1 MIESMN
7 DASRN
12 LEKALQVLE
21 QAKQRVANEKKKQNE
36 KKRKAEKNRHK
47 YIMGGIVVKYFSDC
61 YRYDEGE
68 LNRIL
73 SVALQT
79 RECNVTQASQ
89 CRYISKIK
97 AESRETTPPQSTL
110 PPNAPKEYADRA
122 TLWNA
127 VELSEK
133 GQKSQ
138 LARML
143 KASLPN
149 EWSYEFA
156 EEVVRD
162 YVQRNFID
170 KGMCADWAIH
180 DSENDKGQRNLHIH
194 VLLTMRPITE
204 NGEWGAKQKKIYD
217 LDENGEKIPVIDKKT
232 GQQKVDKR
240 NRKQW
245 KCHTADSTDWNSK
258 ENAKMWRK
266 DLADTINATN
276 EQLGIAVHWE
286 HRSFKEQG
294 IDREPTIH
302 IGAVANAL
310 ERKGILTERGNINR
324 EIIKNNILLEQ
335 AKEMLMLAKQEL
347 HSAQYA
353 KIKSTAVSVKNEVME
368 MIAKVRERKSRL
380 DLPVVSGKHLRKIS
394 DRTALQS
401 AENAEKFITTRKID
415 SFESLAKFTA
425 DKEQKYS
432 QLETVHLS
440 KGQKLSRLKELSKM
454 YALYAPIQA
463 TYKESQSLKGLAKMR
478 YDKEHKDSL
487 SKYPELKER
496 IQSLLQNGEKI
507 TPKQWNAEIQ
517 SLQSEYDSIGK
528 EQTKTATELAYAEVI
543 SYNKKNL
550 ERELE
555 NESRQHN
562 RQQGRPKRREE
573 AI

>member
-1 MIESMN
+1 VSEF
-7 DASRN
+7 DGQTYRP
-12 LEKALQVLE
+12 
-21 QAKQRVANEKKKQNE
+21 
-36 KKRKAEKNRHK
+36 K
-47 YIMGGIVVKYFSDC
+47 YHEDLVHS
-61 YRYDEGE
+61 E
-68 LNRIL
+68 
-73 SVALQT
+73 
-79 RECNVTQASQ
+79 
-89 CRYISKIK
+89 IS
-97 AESRETTPPQSTL
+97 L

-149 EWSYEFA
+149 EWSYELA

-162 YVQRNFID
+162 YVQRNFVD

-194 VLLTMRPITE
+194 VLLTMRPLAE
-204 NGEWGAKQKKIYD
+204 NGEWRAKQKKIYD
-217 LDENGEKIPVIDKKT
+217 LDENGERVPVIDKKT

-266 DLADTINATN
+266 DLADTINVTN
-276 EQLGIAVHWE
+276 EQLGIALHWE

-310 ERKGILTERGNINR
+310 ERKGIQTERGNINR
-324 EIIKNNILLEQ
+324 EIIKNNMLLEQ
-335 AKEMLMLAKQEL
+335 AKEMLMLSKQEF

-353 KIKSTAVSVKNEVME
+353 TYKSTQIKNTAVSVKNEVME
-368 MIAKVRERKSRL
+368 MIAKVRERKGRL
-380 DLPVVSGKHLRKIS
+380 DLPIVSGKHLRRIS

-401 AENAEKFITTRKID
+401 ADNAEKFITTRKID
-415 SFESLAKFTA
+415 SFESLANFTA
-425 DKEQKYS
+425 DKEQRY
-432 QLETVHLS
+432 QELEKVHIS

-463 TYKESQSLKGLAKMR
+463 TYKESQSLKGFVKMK

-487 SKYPELKER
+487 SKYPDLKER
-496 IQSLLQNGEKI
+496 MQSLLQNGEKI
-507 TPKQWNAEIQ
+507 TPKQWRVEMQ
-517 SLQSEYDSIGK
+517 SLQSEYDSIGR
-528 EQTKTATELAYAEVI
+528 EQTKTAAELAYAEVI

-550 ERELE
+550 ARELQ
-555 NESRQHN
+555 NESRHQAIQGIAD
-562 RQQGRPKRREE
+562 RQQGRPKQREE
-573 AI
+573 EI

>member
-1 MIESMN
+1 MS
-7 DASRN
+7 ASLTGRPT
-12 LEKALQVLE
+12 APT
-21 QAKQRVANEKKKQNE
+21 
-36 KKRKAEKNRHK
+36 K
-47 YIMGGIVVKYFSDC
+47 YHEDLVHS
-61 YRYDEGE
+61 E
-68 LNRIL
+68 
-73 SVALQT
+73 
-79 RECNVTQASQ
+79 
-89 CRYISKIK
+89 IS
-97 AESRETTPPQSTL
+97 L

-149 EWSYEFA
+149 EWSYELA

-162 YVQRNFID
+162 YVQRNFVD

-194 VLLTMRPITE
+194 VMLTLRPLTE
-204 NGEWGAKQKKIYD
+204 KGEWGAKQKK
-217 LDENGEKIPVIDKKT
+217 VS

-245 KCHTADSTDWNSK
+245 KCHTVENTDWNSR

-276 EQLGIAVHWE
+276 EQLGIALHWE

-310 ERKGILTERGNINR
+310 ERKGIQTERGNINR
-324 EIIKNNILLEQ
+324 EIIKNNLLLEQ
-335 AKEMLMLAKQEL
+335 VKEMLMLAKQEL
-347 HSAQYA
+347 HSAQYE
-353 KIKSTAVSVKNEVME
+353 KIKNTAVSVKNEVME
-368 MIAKVRERKSRL
+368 MIAKVRERKGRL
-380 DLPVVSGKHLRKIS
+380 DLPIVSGKHLRKIS

-401 AENAEKFITTRKID
+401 ADNAEKFITTRKID

-425 DKEQKYS
+425 DKEQRY
-432 QLETVHLS
+432 QELETVHLS
-440 KGQKLSRLKELSKM
+440 KGQKLNRLKELSKM

-463 TYKESQSLKGLAKMR
+463 TYKESQSLKGFAKMK

-487 SKYPELKER
+487 LKYPELKER
-496 IQSLLQNGEKI
+496 MQSLLQNGEKI
-507 TPKQWNAEIQ
+507 TPKQWKAEIQ
-517 SLQSEYDSIGK
+517 SLQSEYESIGK
-528 EQTKTATELAYAEVI
+528 EQTKTATELAYVEVI
-543 SYNKKNL
+543 GYNKKNL
-550 ERELE
+550 KRELQ

-562 RQQGRPKRREE
+562 RQQNRTKRRKEE
-573 AI
+573 I

>member
-1 MIESMN
+1 MSEY
-7 DASRN
+7 DGQTYRP
-12 LEKALQVLE
+12 
-21 QAKQRVANEKKKQNE
+21 
-36 KKRKAEKNRHK
+36 K
-47 YIMGGIVVKYFSDC
+47 YHEDLVHSEI
-61 YRYDEGE
+61 
-68 LNRIL
+68 
-73 SVALQT
+73 
-79 RECNVTQASQ
+79 
-89 CRYISKIK
+89 
-97 AESRETTPPQSTL
+97 TL

-149 EWSYEFA
+149 EWSYELA

-162 YVQRNFID
+162 YVQRNFVD

-194 VLLTMRPITE
+194 VLLTMRPLTE

-217 LDENGEKIPVIDKKT
+217 LDENGERIPVIDKKT

-258 ENAKMWRK
+258 DNAKIWRK

-310 ERKGILTERGNINR
+310 ERKGIQTERGNINR
-324 EIIKNNILLEQ
+324 EIIKNNLLLEQ

-353 KIKSTAVSVKNEVME
+353 TYKSTQIKSTAVSVKNEVME
-368 MIAKVRERKSRL
+368 MIAKVRERKGRL
-380 DLPVVSGKHLRKIS
+380 DLPIVSGKHLRKIS
-394 DRTALQS
+394 DRNRKSNAAALDSQS
-401 AENAEKFITTRKID
+401 ADNAEKFITTRKID

-425 DKEQKYS
+425 DKEQRYQ

-440 KGQKLSRLKELSKM
+440 KGQKLNRLKELSKM

-496 IQSLLQNGEKI
+496 MQSLLQNDEKI
-507 TPKQWNAEIQ
+507 TPKQWKTEIQ
-517 SLQSEYDSIGK
+517 SLQAEYDSIGK

-543 SYNKKNL
+543 GYNKKNL
-550 ERELE
+550 ERELQ
-555 NESRQHN
+555 NESRQQN
-562 RQQGRPKRREE
+562 RQQSKTKRREE
-573 AI
+573 EI

>member
-1 MIESMN
+1 MRCPLS
-7 DASRN
+7 
-12 LEKALQVLE
+12 
-21 QAKQRVANEKKKQNE
+21 
-36 KKRKAEKNRHK
+36 
-47 YIMGGIVVKYFSDC
+47 FS
-61 YRYDEGE
+61 
-68 LNRIL
+68 L
-73 SVALQT
+73 SWIAQSAHIPL
-79 RECNVTQASQ
+79 
-89 CRYISKIK
+89 SK
-97 AESRETTPPQSTL
+97 
-110 PPNAPKEYADRA
+110 
-122 TLWNA
+122 W
-127 VELSEK
+127 
-133 GQKSQ
+133 
-138 LARML
+138 
-143 KASLPN
+143 
-149 EWSYEFA
+149 
-156 EEVVRD
+156 
-162 YVQRNFID
+162 
-170 KGMCADWAIH
+170 
-180 DSENDKGQRNLHIH
+180 
-194 VLLTMRPITE
+194 E
-204 NGEWGAKQKKIYD
+204 NGRG
-217 LDENGEKIPVIDKKT
+217 IPDIA
-232 GQQKVDKR
+232 
-240 NRKQW
+240 NLI
-245 KCHTADSTDWNSK
+245 AL
-258 ENAKMWRK
+258 RK

-324 EIIKNNILLEQ
+324 EIIKNNIEQ

-440 KGQKLSRLKELSKM
+440 KGQKLNRLKELSKM

-463 TYKESQSLKGLAKMR
+463 TYKESQSLKGFAKMK

-496 IQSLLQNGEKI
+496 MQSLLQNGEKI
-507 TPKQWNAEIQ
+507 TPKQWKAEIQ

-543 SYNKKNL
+543 SYNRKNL
-550 ERELE
+550 ERELQNE
-555 NESRQHN
+555 NRQHN
-562 RQQGRPKRREE
+562 RQQSRTKRREE
-573 AI
+573 EI

>member
-1 MIESMN
+1 ML
-7 DASRN
+7 R
-12 LEKALQVLE
+12 LEKIT
-21 QAKQRVANEKKKQNE
+21 EKMYGICLIWQLAVE
-36 KKRKAEKNRHK
+36 K
-47 YIMGGIVVKYFSDC
+47 
-61 YRYDEGE
+61 
-68 LNRIL
+68 
-73 SVALQT
+73 
-79 RECNVTQASQ
+79 AS
-89 CRYISKIK
+89 YISRSILVSEYDGQTYRPKYHEDLVHSEI
-97 AESRETTPPQSTL
+97 SL
-110 PPNAPKEYADRA
+110 PTNAPKEYADRA
-122 TLWNA
+122 TLWNS

-149 EWSYEFA
+149 EWSYELA

-162 YVQRNFID
+162 YVQRNFVD

-180 DSENDKGQRNLHIH
+180 DSENDKEQRNLHIH
-194 VLLTMRPITE
+194 VLLTMRPLTE
-204 NGEWGAKQKKIYD
+204 NGEWGAKTKKVYI
-217 LDENGEKIPVIDKKT
+217 LDENGERVPLIDKKT
-232 GQQKVDKR
+232 GKQKVDKR

-276 EQLGIAVHWE
+276 EQLGIALHWE

-310 ERKGILTERGNINR
+310 ERKGIQTERGNINR
-324 EIIKNNILLEQ
+324 EIIKNNMLLEQ

-353 KIKSTAVSVKNEVME
+353 AYKSTRIKNAVVSVKNEVME
-368 MIAKVRERKSRL
+368 MIAKVRERKGRL
-380 DLPVVSGKHLRKIS
+380 DLPIVSGKHLRKIA

-401 AENAEKFITTRKID
+401 ADNAEKFITTRKID

-425 DKEQKYS
+425 DREQKY
-432 QLETVHLS
+432 QQWETVHLS

-454 YALYAPIQA
+454 YALFAPIQA
-463 TYKESQSLKGLAKMR
+463 TYKESQSLKGLAKMK

-496 IQSLLQNGEKI
+496 MQSLLQNGEKI
-507 TPKQWNAEIQ
+507 TPKQWKAEIQ
-517 SLQSEYDSIGK
+517 SLQSEYDNIGK

-550 ERELE
+550 ERELQ
-555 NESRQHN
+555 NESRQQN
-562 RQQGRPKRREE
+562 RQQSRTKRKEE
-573 AI
+573 EI

>member
-1 MIESMN
+1 MSEY
-7 DASRN
+7 DGQTYRP
-12 LEKALQVLE
+12 
-21 QAKQRVANEKKKQNE
+21 
-36 KKRKAEKNRHK
+36 K
-47 YIMGGIVVKYFSDC
+47 YHEDLVHSEI
-61 YRYDEGE
+61 
-68 LNRIL
+68 
-73 SVALQT
+73 
-79 RECNVTQASQ
+79 
-89 CRYISKIK
+89 
-97 AESRETTPPQSTL
+97 TL

-149 EWSYEFA
+149 EWSYELA

-162 YVQRNFID
+162 YVQRNFVD

-194 VLLTMRPITE
+194 VLLTMRPIME
-204 NGEWGAKQKKIYD
+204 NGEWGAKSKKVFE
-217 LDENGEKIPVIDKKT
+217 LDENGERIPVIDKKT

-245 KCHTADSTDWNSK
+245 KCHTEDSTDWNSR

-276 EQLGIAVHWE
+276 EQLGINLHWE

-310 ERKGILTERGNINR
+310 ERKGIQTERGNINR
-324 EIIKNNILLEQ
+324 EIIKHNMMLEQ
-335 AKEMLMLAKQEL
+335 AKEMLMLAKQEVQ
-347 HSAQYA
+347 SAQYA
-353 KIKSTAVSVKNEVME
+353 KIKNAAVSVKNEVLE
-368 MIAKVRERKSRL
+368 MIAKIRERKGRL
-380 DLPVVSGKHLRKIS
+380 DLPIVSGKHLRKIS
-394 DRTALQS
+394 DRTSIQS
-401 AENAEKFITTRKID
+401 ADNAERFITTRKID
-415 SFESLAKFTA
+415 SFESLVKFTA
-425 DKEQKYS
+425 DKEQQYG
-432 QLETVHLS
+432 QLETIHLS
-440 KGQKLSRLKELSKM
+440 KGQKLNRLKELSKM
-454 YALYAPIQA
+454 YALYAPVQA
-463 TYKESQSLKGLAKMR
+463 IYKESQSLKGFAKMK

-496 IQSLLQNGEKI
+496 MQSLLQNGEKV
-507 TPKQWNAEIQ
+507 TPKQWKAEIQ
-517 SLQSEYDSIGK
+517 LLQAEYDSISK
-528 EQTKTATELAYAEVI
+528 EKSKTATELAYAEVI
-543 SYNKKNL
+543 SYNRKNL
-550 ERELE
+550 ARELQ

-562 RQQGRPKRREE
+562 RQQGRTKRREE
-573 AI
+573 EL

>member
-1 MIESMN
+1 MGN
-7 DASRN
+7 VTKQASTRFSIVKRSKGQSAV
-12 LEKALQVLE
+12 EKA
-21 QAKQRVANEKKKQNE
+21 
-36 KKRKAEKNRHK
+36 
-47 YIMGGIVVKYFSDC
+47 S
-61 YRYDEGE
+61 
-68 LNRIL
+68 
-73 SVALQT
+73 
-79 RECNVTQASQ
+79 
-89 CRYISKIK
+89 YISRSVLVSEFDGQTYRPKYHEDLVYSEI
-97 AESRETTPPQSTL
+97 TL

-122 TLWNA
+122 ALWNA

-149 EWSYEFA
+149 EWSYELA

-162 YVQRNFID
+162 YVQRNFVD

-194 VLLTMRPITE
+194 VLLTMRPLTE

-276 EQLGIAVHWE
+276 EQLGIALHWE

-310 ERKGILTERGNINR
+310 ERKGIQTERGNINR
-324 EIIKNNILLEQ
+324 EIIGNNMLLEQ

-353 KIKSTAVSVKNEVME
+353 KIKSTAVS
-368 MIAKVRERKSRL
+368 
-380 DLPVVSGKHLRKIS
+380 GKHLRRIS

-401 AENAEKFITTRKID
+401 ADNAEKFITTRKID
-415 SFESLAKFTA
+415 SFESLAKFTE
-425 DKEQKYS
+425 DREQKYQ

-440 KGQKLSRLKELSKM
+440 KGQKLNRLKELSKM

-463 TYKESQSLKGLAKMR
+463 TYKESQSLKGFAKMK

-496 IQSLLQNGEKI
+496 MQSLLQNGEKI
-507 TPKQWNAEIQ
+507 TPKQWKAEIQ

-550 ERELE
+550 ERELQ

-562 RQQGRPKRREE
+562 KQQSRTKRREE
-573 AI
+573 EI

>member
-1 MIESMN
+1 MYGICLIWQL
-7 DASRN
+7 AV
-12 LEKALQVLE
+12 EKA
-21 QAKQRVANEKKKQNE
+21 
-36 KKRKAEKNRHK
+36 
-47 YIMGGIVVKYFSDC
+47 S
-61 YRYDEGE
+61 
-68 LNRIL
+68 
-73 SVALQT
+73 
-79 RECNVTQASQ
+79 
-89 CRYISKIK
+89 YISRSILVSEYDGQTYRPKYHEDLVHSEI
-97 AESRETTPPQSTL
+97 SL
-110 PPNAPKEYADRA
+110 PTNAPKEYADRA
-122 TLWNA
+122 TLWNS

-149 EWSYEFA
+149 EWSYELA

-162 YVQRNFID
+162 YVQRNFVD

-194 VLLTMRPITE
+194 VLLTMRPLTE
-204 NGEWGAKQKKIYD
+204 NGEWGAKTKKVYI
-217 LDENGEKIPVIDKKT
+217 LDENGERVPLIDKKT
-232 GQQKVDKR
+232 GKQKVDKR

-276 EQLGIAVHWE
+276 EQLGIALHWE

-310 ERKGILTERGNINR
+310 ERKGIQTERGNINR
-324 EIIKNNILLEQ
+324 EIIKNNMLLEQ

-353 KIKSTAVSVKNEVME
+353 AYKSTRIKNAVVSVKNEVME
-368 MIAKVRERKSRL
+368 MIAKVRERKGRL
-380 DLPVVSGKHLRKIS
+380 DLPIVSGKHLRKIA

-401 AENAEKFITTRKID
+401 ADNAEKFITTRKID

-425 DKEQKYS
+425 DREQKY
-432 QLETVHLS
+432 QQWETVHLS

-454 YALYAPIQA
+454 YALFAPIQA
-463 TYKESQSLKGLAKMR
+463 TYKESQSLKGLAKMK

-496 IQSLLQNGEKI
+496 IQSLLQSGEKI
-507 TPKQWNAEIQ
+507 TPKQWKAEIQ
-517 SLQSEYDSIGK
+517 SLQSEYDNIGK

-550 ERELE
+550 ERELQ
-555 NESRQHN
+555 NESRQQN
-562 RQQGRPKRREE
+562 RQQSRTKRREE
-573 AI
+573 EI

>member
-1 MIESMN
+1 MGN
-7 DASRN
+7 VTKQASTRFSIVERSKGQSAI
-12 LEKALQVLE
+12 EKA
-21 QAKQRVANEKKKQNE
+21 
-36 KKRKAEKNRHK
+36 
-47 YIMGGIVVKYFSDC
+47 S
-61 YRYDEGE
+61 
-68 LNRIL
+68 
-73 SVALQT
+73 
-79 RECNVTQASQ
+79 
-89 CRYISKIK
+89 YISRSILVSEFDGQTYRPKYHEDLVHSEI
-97 AESRETTPPQSTL
+97 TL

-122 TLWNA
+122 ALWNA

-149 EWSYEFA
+149 EWSYELA

-162 YVQRNFID
+162 YVQRNFVD

-194 VLLTMRPITE
+194 VLLTMRPLTE

-310 ERKGILTERGNINR
+310 ERKGIQTERGNINR
-324 EIIKNNILLEQ
+324 EIIKNNMLLEQ

-353 KIKSTAVSVKNEVME
+353 AYKGTQIKNTAVSREKCQQVGIEVME
-368 MIAKVRERKSRL
+368 MIARVRERKGRL
-380 DLPVVSGKHLRKIS
+380 DLPIVSGKHLRKIS
-394 DRTALQS
+394 DRNRKSNAAALDSQS
-401 AENAEKFITTRKID
+401 ADNAEKFITTRKID

-425 DKEQKYS
+425 DREQKYQ

-440 KGQKLSRLKELSKM
+440 KGQKLNRLKELSKM
-454 YALYAPIQA
+454 YALFAPIQA

-496 IQSLLQNGEKI
+496 MQSLLQNGEKI
-507 TPKQWNAEIQ
+507 TPKQWKAEIQ
-517 SLQSEYDSIGK
+517 SLQSEYDSIGR

-550 ERELE
+550 ERGLQNE
-555 NESRQHN
+555 NRQHN
-562 RQQGRPKRREE
+562 RQQNRTKRREE
-573 AI
+573 EI